1 MRPKIARNLTV
12 ISIYDDLDFNGKI
25 LQSMIPLCLKD
36 NCVLCHLTIRIAVY
50 GVVFIVLERLC
61 TNWHQPPR
69 SYISTAYFAICG

>member
-12 ISIYDDLDFNGKI
+12 ISIYDDLDFN
-25 LQSMIPLCLKD
+25 
-36 NCVLCHLTIRIAVY
+36 VY